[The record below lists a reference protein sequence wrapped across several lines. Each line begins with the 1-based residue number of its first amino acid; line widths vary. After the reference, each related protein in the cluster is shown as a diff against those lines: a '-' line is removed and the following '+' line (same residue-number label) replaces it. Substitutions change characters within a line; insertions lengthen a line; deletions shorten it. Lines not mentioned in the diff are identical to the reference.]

1 MSLPAVPPAALPDDE
16 ARRLQALRDL
26 DLLDPSA
33 EQVFDELGA
42 LAAQLTGAPIALVT
56 LVEGAR
62 VWFKSRL
69 GLDLRETSREGW
81 FCAQAMLGDGLLE
94 VADARQDPRFAGHV
108 LVREAPHLRFYAGVP
123 LRTEEGHALGTLCV
137 LDGQPRRLDGAQRE
151 GLARLGR
158 QVLRVIEARQAAARL
173 VRAQQRLRRL
183 ADFRALLAE
192 VSQAVADADDDLQL
206 LRQACALGVRYAG
219 AGLMYVARP
228 AEDGRFVFLASAG
241 QTEYLRHIVISSRAD
256 DPHGGGFA
264 GVVWREGRALVSDDF
279 LGSPELGP
287 WRATAERYGF
297 RAAATLPIRRGREIW
312 AIMTILDAQTAVYD
326 QDLREL
332 LEELSENLSS
342 GLDRIDLA
350 QRERESSA
358 LRDVLLDHSQA
369 GIVGLRDGRL
379 VRVNQ
384 RLVQMLGY
392 DHAQQLLGM
401 GPRDLVP
408 DDAEFARWEQFH
420 AELLEHPLHGRNLR
434 LRRRDGS
441 ELPCD
446 VSGGVVDQQGPRTVV
461 WTLLDISERVQ
472 LHRRLERAL
481 AYQRRLMEKNAA
493 GMFTLDAR
501 GCIGDLNPAL
511 CEMLGYARE
520 DLLGR
525 DARELFGAG
534 PESARFES
542 ISQQAR
548 QGLLRGRQEQRFRR
562 QDGSPRVCEISGVPI
577 ELPDGEP
584 GVLWSVIDVTAL
596 HEARDTI
603 AFQARHDTLTGLPN
617 RRALEQYLPRVL
629 QRARRPGS
637 RVVVGMLDLDD
648 FKPVNDAHGHGAGDA
663 LLREFGR
670 RLRDV
675 LRASDFLARFGGDEF
690 VLVLEDLDEQEL
702 ELQLDA
708 VLGRLHDVVE
718 REFQL
723 PQGQRV
729 RVGMS
734 LGLALVPTQAGGG
747 EAVLRQADA
756 ALYELKAHK
765 VQRARWWQLGTS
777 SGVGSD
783 ATSNFDPF
791 GARASELLGTAAV
804 QALIEPQAYEQRLFA
819 EWAQPGGRLGADNRR
834 ELTGELAREQA
845 LHAQWLLGAQ
855 RSPEEVQQH
864 AAQRGRALALMGL
877 SPSMLVR
884 GAALVQQELAERM
897 RASAVMARTRHEL
910 AQIAEARLREDLQA
924 QMLAHDQVVARYFA
938 VFDQQAPAAGT
949 PWRDALEA
957 LLRPVGELDGM
968 LACVLMRPDSQG
980 CFQVEAGAGPC
991 AQAIGRDLREGS
1003 YQVRQDDDSPA
1014 GRGLVGSAWRSGRI
1028 QSTGE
1033 YGRDARLGLWQARM
1047 RAHGVRSVMAI
1058 PVPAQQEGA
1067 AFVLVLFGAW
1077 PDQFQARRMRHFA
1090 KLLQQQAAQAWRT
1103 LRVPQQVA
1111 PPSQEVAQAHRA
1123 ALFRGGLELHM
1134 QPVVNLLDG
1143 SVRRVEALARLRA
1156 ADASLVMPGVF
1167 LPLLGDAELD
1177 RLLRM
1182 VLEQSLAWLRRWD
1195 SQGLQLEV
1203 SVNLAPTT
1211 LVHPQCAE
1219 WVAQALHAS
1228 GVDPA
1233 RLTLE
1238 LLETQEIDRSA
1249 QARAISALAEL
1260 GVKLAIDD
1268 LGSGYSSLKRLTEL
1282 PFDTIKVDQSLTL
1295 NLRRSPMLSFNLV
1308 GTLIRMGT
1316 ELGRQVIVEGAQDA
1330 DTVDAVR
1337 ELGARLAQGFALARP
1352 MPAADL
1358 HGWWAGGGPRLG
1370 RERIHGPLGALALHW
1385 ALAQDGAQG
1394 LMQVHACPV
1403 SAWLQRSGLGGRDV
1417 EEWHAAAHRAQA
1429 AWSSEQP
1436 FVRWLLQQ
1444 LQSGEAG
1451 ARDESETPGA
1461 A

>member
-1 MSLPAVPPAALPDDE
+1 MSLPAVPSAALPDDE
-16 ARRLQALRDL
+16 AQRLQALREL
-26 DLLDPSA
+26 ELLDSAA
-33 EQVFDELGA
+33 EQVFDDLGA
-42 LAAQLTGAPIALVT
+42 LAALLVGAPIALVS
-56 LVEGAR
+56 LVDSAR
-62 VWFKSRL
+62 VWFKSRR
-69 GLDLRETSREGW
+69 GLELRETPREGW
-81 FCAQAMLGDGLLE
+81 FCAQAILGDELLE
-94 VADARQDPRFAGHV
+94 VPDARQDPRFAGQA
-108 LVREAPHLRFYAGVP
+108 LVREAPRLRFYAGVP
-123 LRTEEGHALGTLCV
+123 LRTGEGHALGTLCV
-137 LDGQPRRLDGAQRE
+137 LDHVARRLDAAQRE

-158 QVLRVIEARQAAARL
+158 QAIRVIEARQAAARL
-173 VRAQQRLRRL
+173 RGAQRRLRRL
-183 ADFRALLAE
+183 ADFRALLAG
-192 VSQAVADADDDLQL
+192 VSQAVAEADDDLQL

-219 AGLMYVARP
+219 ARLMYVARP
-228 AEDGRFVFLASAG
+228 AADGRFEFLASAG
-241 QTEYLRHIVISSRAD
+241 QTEYLEHIVISSRAD

-287 WRATAERYGF
+287 WRSMAESYGF
-297 RAAATLPIRRGREIW
+297 RAAATLPIRRGRETW
-312 AIMTILDAQTAVYD
+312 AIMTIIDAQTAVYD

-350 QRERESSA
+350 RRERESSA
-358 LRDVLLDHSQA
+358 L
-369 GIVGLRDGRL
+369 
-379 VRVNQ
+379 
-384 RLVQMLGY
+384 
-392 DHAQQLLGM
+392 
-401 GPRDLVP
+401 
-408 DDAEFARWEQFH
+408 
-420 AELLEHPLHGRNLR
+420 
-434 LRRRDGS
+434 
-441 ELPCD
+441 
-446 VSGGVVDQQGPRTVV
+446 
-461 WTLLDISERVQ
+461 
-472 LHRRLERAL
+472 LERAL

-493 GMFTLDAR
+493 GMFTQDAHGR
-501 GCIGDLNPAL
+501 IGDLNPAL

-520 DLLGR
+520 DLLGQS
-525 DARELFGAG
+525 AAELFGAG

-542 ISQQAR
+542 IAHQAR
-548 QGLLRGRQEQRFRR
+548 QGLLRGRLEQRFRR
-562 QDGSPRVCEISGVPI
+562 RDGSPRVCELSGVPI
-577 ELPDGEP
+577 ELPDGAP

-603 AFQARHDTLTGLPN
+603 SFQARHDTLTGLPN

-670 RLRDV
+670 RLRDA
-675 LRASDFLARFGGDEF
+675 LRGSDFLARFGGDEF

-702 ELQLDA
+702 EAQLGA
-708 VLGRLHDVVE
+708 VLARLHDAVE

-723 PQGQRV
+723 PQGQRA

-765 VQRARWWQLGTS
+765 LQRAHWWQLGTS
-777 SGVGSD
+777 SSVGSE
-783 ATSNFDPF
+783 AAANFDPF
-791 GARASELLGTAAV
+791 GARASELLGAAAV
-804 QALIEPQAYEQRLFA
+804 RALLEPQAYEQRLLA
-819 EWAQPGGRLGADNRR
+819 EWAQPEGSLHADRLR
-834 ELTGELAREQA
+834 ELAAEQA
-845 LHAQWLLGAQ
+845 LHLQWLLGHQ
-855 RSPEEVQQH
+855 RRHDEVRHRAGQH
-864 AAQRGRALALMGL
+864 GRALALMGL
-877 SPSMLVR
+877 GPAMLVR
-884 GAALVQQELAERM
+884 GAALVQEELAQRM

-910 AQIAEARLREDLQA
+910 AQVAEARLREDLQA
-924 QMLAHDQVVARYFA
+924 QVLAHEQVVARYFA
-938 VFDQQAPAAGT
+938 VFDEQAPVAGT

-1028 QSTGE
+1028 HSTGE

-1047 RAHGVRSVMAI
+1047 QAHGVRSVMAI

-1077 PDQFQARRMRHFA
+1077 PEQFQAPRMRHFA
-1090 KLLQQQAAQAWRT
+1090 KLLQQRAAQAWRT
-1103 LRVPQQVA
+1103 LRVPQPVA
-1111 PPSQEVAQAHRA
+1111 PPSREVAQAHRA

-1156 ADASLVMPGVF
+1156 ADGSLVMPGVF

-1195 SQGLQLEV
+1195 SEGLELEV
-1203 SVNLAPTT
+1203 AVNLAPTT
-1211 LVHPQCAE
+1211 LVHPQCSE
-1219 WVAQALHAS
+1219 WVEQALRAS
-1228 GVDPA
+1228 GVAPG

-1238 LLETQEIDRSA
+1238 LLETQEIDGAA
-1249 QARAISALAEL
+1249 QARAIAALAEL

-1308 GTLIRMGT
+1308 GTLIRMGA
-1316 ELGRQVIVEGAQDA
+1316 ELGRQVIVEGAQDT

-1352 MPAADL
+1352 MPAAEL
-1358 HGWWAGGGPRLG
+1358 HPWWASGGPRLG

-1385 ALAQDGAQG
+1385 ALAQDPA
-1394 LMQVHACPV
+1394 LTPMPVDDCPV
-1403 SAWLQRSGLGGRDV
+1403 SQWLHRIGLRGGDI
-1417 EEWHAAAHRAQA
+1417 EAWHAAAHCAPA
-1429 AWSSEQP
+1429 AWSAELP
-1436 FVRWLLQQ
+1436 FVRWLLQR
-1444 LQSGEAG
+1444 LQTGEAG
-1451 ARDESETPGA
+1451 GQRESEAPGA

>member
-1 MSLPAVPPAALPDDE
+1 MSLPAVPSAAWPDAE
-16 ARRLQALRDL
+16 VQRLQALREL
-26 DLLDPSA
+26 DLLDRAA
-33 EQVFDELGA
+33 EQVFDDLGA
-42 LAAQLTGAPIALVT
+42 LAAQVAGAPMAMVS
-56 LVEGAR
+56 LVEAER
-62 VWFKSRL
+62 VCFRSLL
-69 GLDLRETSREGW
+69 GLDLREAPREGW
-81 FCAQAMLGDGLLE
+81 FCAQAILGEGLLE
-94 VADARQDPRFAGHV
+94 VPDARLDPSFAGNA
-108 LVREAPHLRFYAGVP
+108 LVRGAPHLRFYAGVP
-123 LRTEEGHALGTLCV
+123 LRTGEGHALGTLCV
-137 LDGQPRRLDGAQRE
+137 LDSQPRRLDGAQRE

-158 QVLRVIEARQAAARL
+158 QVVRVIEARQAAARL
-173 VRAQQRLRRL
+173 VRAQRRLRRL
-183 ADFRALLAE
+183 ADFRALLAG

-219 AGLMYVARP
+219 ARLMYVARP
-228 AEDGRFVFLASAG
+228 AADGRFVFLASAG
-241 QTEYLRHIVISSRAD
+241 QTEYLRHIVISSRAE

-287 WRATAERYGF
+287 WRAMAEQYGF
-297 RAAATLPIRRGREIW
+297 RAAATLPIRRGRETW
-312 AIMTILDAQTAVYD
+312 AIMTILDAQAAVYD

-332 LEELSENLSS
+332 LEELSESLSS

-392 DHAQQLLGM
+392 DHAQQVLSL

-408 DDAEFARWEQFH
+408 DDAEFARWQQFH
-420 AELLEHPLHGRNLR
+420 AEVQQQPLHARNLR

-446 VSGGVVDQQGPRTVV
+446 VSGGVVEQQGPRTVV

-472 LHRRLERAL
+472 LHLRLERAL

-493 GMFTLDAR
+493 GMFTLDASAR
-501 GCIGDLNPAL
+501 IGDLNPAL

-520 DLLGR
+520 ELLGQ
-525 DARELFGAG
+525 AAQELFGAG

-542 ISQQAR
+542 IADQAR
-548 QGLLRGRQEQRFRR
+548 QGLLRGRLEQRFRR
-562 QDGSPRVCEISGVPI
+562 RDGSPRVCEISGVPI
-577 ELPDGEP
+577 ELPDGAP

-603 AFQARHDTLTGLPN
+603 AFQARHDILTGLPN

-629 QRARRPGS
+629 QRARAPDS
-637 RVVVGMLDLDD
+637 RAVVGLLDLDD

-670 RLRDV
+670 RLRDS
-675 LRASDFLARFGGDEF
+675 LRSSDFLARFGGDEF
-690 VLVLEDLDEQEL
+690 VLVLEDLDEHQL
-702 ELQLDA
+702 ESQLDA
-708 VLGRLHDVVE
+708 VLARLHQAVE

-723 PQGQRV
+723 PHGQGV

-734 LGLALVPTQAGGG
+734 LGLALVPTQPGGG

-765 VQRARWWQLGTS
+765 LRRARWWQLGTS
-777 SGVGSD
+777 NSVGSEVS
-783 ATSNFDPF
+783 ANFDPF
-791 GARASELLGTAAV
+791 GARAGEWLGTAEA
-804 QALIEPQAYEQRLFA
+804 QALLEPGAFERRLLA
-819 EWAQPGGRLGADNRR
+819 EWGQPEGGLHAEALR
-834 ELTGELAREQA
+834 ERVGEQA
-845 LHAQWLLGAQ
+845 LHVQWLLGPQ
-855 RSPEEVQQH
+855 RTLDEVRH
-864 AAQRGRALALMGL
+864 RAGQRGRSLALMGL
-877 SPSMLVR
+877 GPSMLVR
-884 GAALVQQELAERM
+884 GAALVQQELAQRM

-910 AQIAEARLREDLQA
+910 AQIVEARLREDLQA
-924 QMLAHDQVVARYFA
+924 QVLAHEQVVARYFA
-938 VFDQQAPAAGT
+938 AFEEPAPAAGT

-957 LLRPVGELDGM
+957 LLRSVGELDGM

-991 AQAIGRDLREGS
+991 AQAIGKDLREGR

-1028 QSTGE
+1028 HSTGE
-1033 YGRDARLGLWQARM
+1033 YARDARLGLWQARM
-1047 RAHGVRSVMAI
+1047 QAHGVRSVMAI

-1077 PDQFQARRMRHFA
+1077 PEQFQAGRMRHFA
-1090 KLLQQQAAQAWRT
+1090 RLLQQQAAQAWRN
-1103 LRVPQQVA
+1103 LRGPQPVA
-1111 PPSQEVAQAHRA
+1111 PPSLEVAQSHRA

-1182 VLEQSLAWLRRWD
+1182 VLEQSLGWLRRWD
-1195 SQGLQLEV
+1195 AQGLELEV

-1219 WVAQALHAS
+1219 WVAQALRAS

-1249 QARAISALAEL
+1249 QARAIAALAEL

-1295 NLRRSPMLSFNLV
+1295 NLRRSPMLGFNLV
-1308 GTLIRMGT
+1308 GTLIRMGA
-1316 ELGRQVIVEGAQDA
+1316 ELGRQVIVEGAQDV

-1352 MPAADL
+1352 MAAADL
-1358 HGWWAGGGPRLG
+1358 QGWCAAGGPRLG

-1385 ALAQDGAQG
+1385 ALAQDGGQPP
-1394 LMQVHACPV
+1394 VHVDDCPA
-1403 SAWLQRSGLGGRDV
+1403 SAWLRRSGLGGGDV
-1417 EEWHAAAHRAQA
+1417 EAWHAAAHRAQA
-1429 AWSSEQP
+1429 PWSSEQA

-1444 LQSGEAG
+1444 LQSGHPAG
-1451 ARDESETPGA
+1451 RDESEAPGA

>member
-1 MSLPAVPPAALPDDE
+1 MSCPAVPSEALPDDE
-16 ARRLQALRDL
+16 ARRLQALREL
-26 DLLDPSA
+26 NLLDPGV
-33 EQVFDELGA
+33 EQVFDDLGA
-42 LAAQLTGAPIALVT
+42 LAAQVAGAPIALVS
-56 LVEGAR
+56 LVESAR

-69 GLDLRETSREGW
+69 GLDVRETPREGW
-81 FCAQAMLGDGLLE
+81 FCAQAILGEGMLE
-94 VADARQDPRFAGHV
+94 VEDARRDPRFSGQA
-108 LVREAPHLRFYAGVP
+108 LVRGAPHLRFYAGVP
-123 LRTEEGHALGTLCV
+123 LRTGEGHALGTLCV
-137 LDGQPRRLDGAQRE
+137 LDRQPRRLEAAQRE

-158 QVLRVIEARQAAARL
+158 QAVRVIEARQAAARL

-219 AGLMYVARP
+219 ARLMYVARP
-228 AEDGRFVFLASAG
+228 AADGRFVFLASAG

-287 WRATAERYGF
+287 WREMAERYGF
-297 RAAATLPIRRGREIW
+297 RAAATLPIRRGRETW
-312 AIMTILDAQTAVYD
+312 AIMTIIDAQTAVYD

-332 LEELSENLSS
+332 LEELSESLSS

-384 RLVQMLGY
+384 RLVHMLGY
-392 DHAQQLLGM
+392 DHAHQVLSLD
-401 GPRDLVP
+401 PRDLVADEP
-408 DDAEFARWEQFH
+408 EFLRWQQFH
-420 AELLEHPLHGRNLR
+420 AELLERPLHGRNLR

-446 VSGGVVDQQGPRTVV
+446 VSGGVVEQQGPRTVV

-493 GMFTLDAR
+493 GMFTLDASGR
-501 GCIGDLNPAL
+501 IGDLNPAL

-525 DARELFGAG
+525 AAEELFGAG
-534 PESARFES
+534 PQSARFEA
-542 ISQQAR
+542 IAQQAR
-548 QGLLRGRQEQRFRR
+548 QGQLRGRLEQRFRR
-562 QDGSPRVCEISGVPI
+562 HDGSSRVCEISGVPI
-577 ELPDGEP
+577 ELPEGEP

-670 RLRDV
+670 RLRDT
-675 LRASDFLARFGGDEF
+675 LRGSDFLARFGGDEF

-702 ELQLDA
+702 ESQLDA
-708 VLGRLHDVVE
+708 VLARLHDAVE

-734 LGLALVPTQAGGG
+734 LGLALVPAQAGGG

-765 VQRARWWQLGTS
+765 LQRARWWQLGT
-777 SGVGSD
+777 GGAGSD
-783 ATSNFDPF
+783 AAANFDPF
-791 GARASELLGTAAV
+791 GQLASEWLGTAAV
-804 QALIEPQAYEQRLFA
+804 RALLEPQACEQRLLA
-819 EWAQPGGRLGADNRR
+819 EWAQPEGSLGADRLR
-834 ELTGELAREQA
+834 ELAREQA

-855 RSPEEVQQH
+855 RTREEVQHH
-864 AAQRGRALALMGL
+864 AGQRGRALALMGL
-877 SPSMLVR
+877 EPSMLVR
-884 GAALVQQELAERM
+884 GAALVQQDLAERM
-897 RASAVMARTRHEL
+897 RASAAMARTRHEL

-938 VFDQQAPAAGT
+938 VFDQPAPAAGT

-991 AQAIGRDLREGS
+991 AQAIGTDLREGS

-1047 RAHGVRSVMAI
+1047 QAHGVRSVMAI

-1067 AFVLVLFGAW
+1067 AFVLVLFGAG
-1077 PDQFQARRMRHFA
+1077 PEQFQARRMRHFA
-1090 KLLQQQAAQAWRT
+1090 RLLQQQAAQAWRT
-1103 LRVPQQVA
+1103 LRVPQPVA
-1111 PPSQEVAQAHRA
+1111 PPSREVAQAHRA

-1182 VLEQSLAWLRRWD
+1182 VLEQSLGWLRRWD
-1195 SQGLQLEV
+1195 SQGLELEV
-1203 SVNLAPTT
+1203 SVNLAPNT

-1219 WVAQALHAS
+1219 WVAQALRAS
-1228 GVDPA
+1228 GVAPA

-1249 QARAISALAEL
+1249 QARAIAALAEL

-1308 GTLIRMGT
+1308 GTLIRMGA

-1337 ELGARLAQGFALARP
+1337 ELGARLAQGYALARP
-1352 MPAADL
+1352 MAAADL
-1358 HGWWAGGGPRLG
+1358 HAWWAGGGPRLG

-1385 ALAQDGAQG
+1385 ALAQDGTQAS
-1394 LMQVHACPV
+1394 MHVDDCPV
-1403 SAWLQRSGLGGRDV
+1403 SAWLQRSGLRGRDI
-1417 EEWHAAAHRAQA
+1417 EAWHAAAHRAPA
-1429 AWSSEQP
+1429 AWSSEQA
-1436 FVRWLLQQ
+1436 FVRWLLGQ
-1444 LQSGEAG
+1444 LQSAEPG